1 MPPLQL
7 GIAVFMFPESRVLCR
22 HLWFISLEKM
32 EKKALLSWLLFAHS
46 SIVVQ
51 IIFYLTLCV
60 FSGLASSFSLLNMWT
75 LGLVG
80 DHLFLY

>member
-7 GIAVFMFPESRVLCR
+7 GIAVFMFPKSRVLCR

-32 EKKALLSWLLFAHS
+32 EKKALLSGFYSHS